1 MKFFPPMDKFV
12 HEIDRSGARIRR
24 DYAPANTKE
33 TDAVLVCLVG
43 WVAARRQN
51 FSARESILRT
61 ARGR

>member
-1 MKFFPPMDKFV
+1 MDKFV

-33 TDAVLVCLVG
+33 TDAVLVVW

-51 FSARESILRT
+51 FSARETILRT